1 MFEFKINLSYD
12 DYILF
17 NNYSFLNS
25 PSGKRLLM
33 INKMM
38 IPIFCFL
45 CVVVLI
51 AFNLDVLL
59 ILIEAIV
66 LTILSILWIFFDK
79 KIFLRILDKN
89 LRKTEKEGR
98 LSFEGEAVLILS
110 KEEAQNAPTP
120 VTTYALFFEGEYVT
134 NEQMSDKK
142 FLKLAGK

>member
-79 KIFLRILDKN
+79 KIFLRI
-89 LRKTEKEGR
+89 RSEERRVGKECR
-98 LSFEGEAVLILS
+98 SRWS
-110 KEEAQNAPTP
+110 P
-120 VTTYALFFEGEYVT
+120 Y
-134 NEQMSDKK
+134 
-142 FLKLAGK
+142 

>member
-1 MFEFKINLSYD
+1 MFEFKINLSHD

>member
-98 LSFEGEAVLILS
+98 LSFEGEAVLKFDDESIHVISPNSES
-110 KEEAQNAPTP
+110 KTKYSLVEKVAVSEKAI
-120 VTTYALFFEGEYVT
+120 YLY
-134 NEQMSDKK
+134 
-142 FLKLAGK
+142 